1 MQNMLIYDSVKILTK
16 TNKVHYIPNFEKTGI
31 IERQYKKKY
40 GVSFTDRRNP
50 NSHYGLF
57 WYDKDDLEITYKQE
71 DLEMTG
77 YKYVAIV
84 NMFNDV
90 NRKDYAFALYETE
103 KDLLVNQETMELYI
117 NEPLVVT
124 NSTSKNNRTLAIVKE
139 IKPVEEYKGCKITA
153 QIVGVVNMYGYLDRK
168 AAEEKELELK
178 RKKNELITQIQAR
191 VDKLNNLAYFERIAN
206 QFADIDP
213 DLAGLVDELKGLS
226 GINATLNTSLTDTN
240 TAA

>member
-1 MQNMLIYDSVKILTK
+1 
-16 TNKVHYIPNFEKTGI
+16 
-31 IERQYKKKY
+31 
-40 GVSFTDRRNP
+40 
-50 NSHYGLF
+50 
-57 WYDKDDLEITYKQE
+57 
-71 DLEMTG
+71 
-77 YKYVAIV
+77 
-84 NMFNDV
+84 
-90 NRKDYAFALYETE
+90 
-103 KDLLVNQETMELYI
+103 
-117 NEPLVVT
+117 
-124 NSTSKNNRTLAIVKE
+124 
-139 IKPVEEYKGCKITA
+139 
-153 QIVGVVNMYGYLDRK
+153 MYGYLDRK